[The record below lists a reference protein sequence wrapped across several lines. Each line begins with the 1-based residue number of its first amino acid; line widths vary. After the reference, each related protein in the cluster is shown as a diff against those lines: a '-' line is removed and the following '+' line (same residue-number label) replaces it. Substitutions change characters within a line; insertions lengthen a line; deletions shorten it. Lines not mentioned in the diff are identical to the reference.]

1 MDEDLKDNIKINVES
16 ELDLLDWNN
25 KQESR

>member
-1 MDEDLKDNIKINVES
+1 MDEDLKDNIKINVEY